1 MKLELVIIKEQIQN
15 LISWC
20 NLLEFILHKF
30 DDNVAKNSFFT
41 YLMISLP
48 NIHLHR

>member
-1 MKLELVIIKEQIQN
+1 MKLELVTIKEQIQN
-15 LISWC
+15 LI
-20 NLLEFILHKF
+20 LLEFILHKF